1 MQFFLLVLDIHVFV
15 KLSSLN
21 CFVCLTLLQCTVVE
35 VSHSIGLCLL
45 VFQLLPNLAPIR
57 GACVLSATTIIP
69 SFLKLFYTTDTAFV
83 QRNCGTRKRI
93 ALFVLNMLA
102 FFLQLSVLPFL
113 LLPDIEYLHGC
124 ETSTVVVNVDHD
136 TVNVTEEWQIDTE
149 KGCKIVLSLLLTSVL
164 WWENFVD
171 KVNGTGRIQQFLLKT
186 KYEIEESRSYIYIF
200 VSVLKIVTSVVA
212 TYLTVGNS
220 FAIYKLEFWDA
231 LSQQT
236 LTDYTDILCLIGSA
250 IIGYYVAYIAC
261 KLQMQILSFSLPC
274 LLSTPVSAILFTLYC
289 QNDDDYLST
298 VFSFESDSE
307 CNAAIYNPWYHVTM
321 ASLWLLST
329 YWVAQHIWFPRQER
343 LAKVKR

>member
-69 SFLKLFYTTDTAFV
+69 SFLKLFYTTDTAVV

-250 IIGYYVAYIAC
+250 FIGYYVAYIAC